1 LSKLQ
6 RKKLEKKIK
15 EESRL
20 AEEENARVAKAIEE
34 AVYDFDL
41 PEALLLSAPPAP
53 KPEPKP
59 KPELECVFDNPPPA
73 EPIPV
78 VVED

>member
-1 LSKLQ
+1 
-6 RKKLEKKIK
+6 LEKKMK

-41 PEALLLSAPPAP
+41 LEALLPSAPSAP
-53 KPEPKP
+53 EPEPEPEPK
-59 KPELECVFDNPPPA
+59 LECVFDNPPPA
-73 EPIPV
+73 KPIPV